1 MSMWRM
7 ILTAINLVGVRF
19 GGAAMGLV
27 SQILL
32 ARLLPQEDVGVVLMG
47 ISAAA
52 ILSLMMTA
60 GYPSLTMTLLP
71 RYYALGRK
79 SLAKAF
85 HRAVWHDS
93 LIVTFCIVLVGG
105 AVWLWAPIDPAL
117 KTALLFGGLMAPSSS
132 LIRITSSVANS
143 RKRFPLSYIPDF
155 IFRPGLLLVYLLAMW
170 ALGIAPGFLSVMVAV
185 IAISYLVAIT
195 QAFILGSGVLPD
207 SLRAGRHDLAPVLR
221 SRAAS
226 MVLIAA
232 IAMSFADIV
241 TLIGGIFL
249 AAQDVAQLGIAIRL
263 SALAGFVTQVTQNF
277 VLPDLS
283 AAIVKGN
290 RAAAQSLILRINLI
304 AVSAIA
310 VCILAAI
317 FFGPL
322 ILSVFGKDYAG
333 AHWPLVLFMVSQLF
347 RAAGG
352 MNQHLLS
359 LDGFQ
364 TRSVNA
370 CIFSITLL
378 AAAAM
383 FLTPSLGLLGM
394 AIAVVLAE
402 ASWAAILGIQAQRYS
417 GYRGDIFAALRFRRA
432 AAE

>member
-19 GGAAMGLV
+19 GGAAMGLM

-47 ISAAA
+47 VSAAA

-79 SLAKAF
+79 TLAKAF

-93 LIVTFCIVLVGG
+93 LIATFTIGLAGV

-117 KTALLFGGLMAPSSS
+117 RTALLFGGLMAPAAS

-143 RKRFPLSYIPDF
+143 RRRFSLSYIPDF
-155 IFRPGLLLVYLLAMW
+155 IFRPGLLLAFLLSMW
-170 ALGIAPGFLSVMVAV
+170 VLNVAPGFLSVMSAV
-185 IAISYLVAIT
+185 IAISYLVAVV
-195 QAFILGSGVLPD
+195 QAFILGSGVLPG

-221 SRAAS
+221 SRAVS

-241 TLIGGIFL
+241 TLIGGVFL
-249 AAQDVAQLGIAIRL
+249 PAHDVAQLGIAIRL
-263 SALAGFVTQVTQNF
+263 AALAGFVTQVTQNF

-290 RAAAQSLILRINLI
+290 RALAQSLILRINLI

-310 VCILAAI
+310 ACVLVAF

-322 ILSVFGKDYAG
+322 ILKVFGADYSG

-364 TRSVNA
+364 ARSVYA
-370 CIFSITLL
+370 CIFSVTLL
-378 AAAAM
+378 VAAAM
-383 FLTPSLGLLGM
+383 ILTPPLGLFGM

-402 ASWAAILGIQAQRYS
+402 ASWAMILGIQAQRYS
-417 GYRGDIFAALRFRRA
+417 GYRGDIIAALRFHRA
-432 AAE
+432 AAK

>member
-1 MSMWRM
+1 MSLWRM

-32 ARLLPQEDVGVVLMG
+32 ARLMPQEDVGVVLMG
-47 ISAAA
+47 MSAAA

-60 GYPSLTMTLLP
+60 GYPSLTMTILP
-71 RYYALGRK
+71 RYYALGRDR
-79 SLAKAF
+79 LVKAF

-93 LIVTFCIVLVGG
+93 LFVSAALFVIG
-105 AVWLWAPIDPAL
+105 AAAWLWAPLDQGFRS
-117 KTALLFGGLMAPSSS
+117 ALLFGGLMAPASS

-143 RKRFPLSYIPDF
+143 RRRFPLSYVPDF
-155 IFRPGLLLVYLLAMW
+155 IFRPGLLLAFLVAMW
-170 ALGIAPGFLSVMVAV
+170 ALGIAPAFASVMWVV
-185 IAISYLVAIT
+185 IAITWMVALG
-195 QAFILGSGVLPD
+195 QAFALGSGVLPD
-207 SLRAGRHDLAPVLR
+207 SLKAGRHDLAPVLR
-221 SRAAS
+221 HRAAA

-232 IAMSFADIV
+232 VAMSFADIV

-249 AAQDVAQLGIAIRL
+249 PPPDVAQLGIAIRL
-263 SALAGFVTQVTQNF
+263 AALAGFVTQVTQNF

-283 AAIVKGN
+283 AAVVKGN
-290 RAAAQSLILRINLI
+290 RDAAQSLILRINVI
-304 AVSAIA
+304 AISAIA
-310 VCILAAI
+310 VCVLVSA

-322 ILSVFGKDYAG
+322 ILSIFGAQYAG
-333 AHWPLVLFMVSQLF
+333 AHWPLVLFMLSQLF

-370 CIFSITLL
+370 CIFSVMLL
-378 AAAAM
+378 VGTAM
-383 FLTPSLGLLGM
+383 LLTPSLGLFGM

-402 ASWAAILGIQAQRYS
+402 ASWAGILGLQAQRYS
-417 GYRGDIFAALRFRRA
+417 GYRGDIFAAIRFHRA
-432 AAE
+432 RTE